1 MNLLIKAIV
10 IVLGVFIFI
19 SVCYGIS
26 GFIIM
31 FVWNLLAN
39 YFGFKT
45 ITFVIGITISLALSI
60 VGGVFKTTVNK
71 K

>member
-1 MNLLIKAIV
+1 MQLLIKGIV
-10 IVLGVFIFI
+10 IIIGVMII
-19 SVCYGIS
+19 LTIVYGIS
-26 GFIIM
+26 GAIIM

-45 ITFVIGITISLALSI
+45 ITFVIGIAVSLALSI

>member
-1 MNLLIKAIV
+1 MQLLIKGIV
-10 IVLGVFIFI
+10 IIIGVMII
-19 SVCYGIS
+19 LTIVYGIS
-26 GFIIM
+26 GAIIM

-45 ITFVIGITISLALSI
+45 ITFVIGTAISLALSI